1 MAAITEDKDIAY
13 YLEHPEEVDPTN
25 TELVTKLLAAA
36 SDTADVKVEPTEDE
50 VKAAEAK
57 AAEDAAKAEAAKA
70 AAAKPAGDGKGA
82 AKEEEAPVVAR
93 DGRSLIPFT
102 VLHNAREAKEAAEA
116 ALGEAMKSNV
126 ALVKRLK
133 DIEAGRATEAAPG
146 STADDLEAQIAAV
159 SEEAPWLVPVMET
172 MLARLRESEE
182 RVAQLQQDTV
192 EGDKAEE
199 QRLRREATS
208 ALEGN
213 STLLLWKDEAPEL
226 YEEAVRLDRFL
237 RNTPAES
244 KRFMREDDSVDF
256 EARYERCVALV
267 KASHAGEDIPAPKA
281 IESQAKPGAKPA
293 PTPAEVKAAAKARL
307 QASSAAP
314 AVTTLSD
321 VPGGAPV
328 AQSEEDA
335 IEAMSVTALGSK
347 LMDMTP
353 DKLQAWLARNA

>member
-1 MAAITEDKDIAY
+1 MATITEDKDIAY
-13 YLEHPEEVDPTN
+13 YLEHPEEVDPAN
-25 TELVTKLLAAA
+25 TELVTRLLAAA
-36 SDTADVKVEPTEDE
+36 GETAGVKAEPTEDE
-50 VKAAEAK
+50 AKAAEAK
-57 AAEDAAKAEAAKA
+57 AAEEAAKAEAAK
-70 AAAKPAGDGKGA
+70 AAKPAGDGKGA

-93 DGRSLIPFT
+93 DGKSLIPFT

-133 DIEAGRATEAAPG
+133 DVEAGRATEAAPE

-159 SEEAPWLVPVMET
+159 REEAPWLVPVMET

-267 KASHAGEDIPAPKA
+267 KAAHAGEDIPAPKA

-293 PTPAEVKAAAKARL
+293 PTPAEVKAAALAKLKGAEPVL
-307 QASSAAP
+307 
-314 AVTTLSD
+314 TTLTD

-328 AQSEEDA
+328 AQSEEEA

-347 LMDMTP
+347 LMEMTP